1 MQNEPNAF
9 DEIRRRL
16 LEIVNAPNYR
26 PQKPKG
32 LLRLMGFAPEDK
44 SVLRR
49 IVRKMVAAGELAYG
63 ESHLIRPVVGPKKAR
78 SEGSEPATSR
88 VSDSAKPKHERLKK
102 ERLKKERRS
111 QEDIP
116 FSEHWIV
123 GSFRR
128 TGSGVG
134 FVTVRDQDRNSEEP
148 TPDIYISSHLTLDA
162 MTGDVVAVE
171 LFARKE
177 PKIRRRGREFLR
189 KDTDEER
196 GPRGKVV
203 KILER
208 SSERFVG
215 TYFEDGDW
223 GYVQVDGNIFNQP
236 ILVGDPSANSAQ
248 PDDKVV
254 IEMLRFP
261 THYRNG
267 EAVLVEVL
275 GPHGTPGLDTLL
287 IMREYGLPDQ
297 FSEAALKAA
306 RDEVVLFFNALPDE
320 DGDAAAAPSDAE
332 AKAALRK
339 YLDSVDRTD
348 LTEETIITIDPI
360 DARDFDDAVSLE
372 RLENGHWL
380 LGVHIADV
388 SHFVKEGS
396 PVDRDA
402 QDRGTSV
409 YLPDRVIPMLP
420 EVLSNSLASLQP
432 NKVRFT
438 KSVFM
443 EMTAEGVRC
452 NTEIRKSAIRS
463 TARLNYDEV
472 QEYWERGQRTEDR
485 GQEEGTNAL
494 HSSEE
499 GAVEQYSKK
508 TESSQSD
515 SLLLTTCPL
524 SSVLCPLLNN
534 MFELA
539 MILRER
545 RMTRGSLEMNMP
557 EIKIDLDKDGRVAGA
572 HAEIQ
577 TESHQVIEEFMLAAN
592 DAVAEFFAAKEI
604 AFLHRVHKSPTYRK
618 LKQFTDFLR
627 QIRLDDVSPETL
639 SENRFAIQDIL
650 EKIKGKPEET
660 AVHFSLLRAMQRA
673 IYTPEEEGHYALA
686 SPCYCHFT
694 SPIRRYPDLSVHRT
708 LDVYLSGKKPKTDMN
723 ELYLLGLH
731 CSERERRAEDAER
744 ELIKLKLIDYMS
756 RNIGMR
762 LHAVVSGLNPSG
774 VFVQG
779 VEIPAEGLIPLV
791 SLDDD
796 DYRFDRRDRT
806 IMGRRSGR
814 EFRLGDRLEVE
825 VVRTDLDARTI
836 DFRIVKD
843 QEQPAPKKTTTK
855 K

>member
-49 IVRKMVAAGELAYG
+49 IVKKMVAAGELAYG
-63 ESHLIRPVVGPKKAR
+63 ESHYIRPAVGPKKAR
-78 SEGSEPATSR
+78 PKGPEPAASS
-88 VSDSAKPKHERLKK
+88 VSDFAKPKHERLKK

-134 FVTVRDQDRNSEEP
+134 FVTVREQDRDSDEP

-162 MTGDVVAVE
+162 MTGDIVAVE
-171 LFARKE
+171 LFDRKE
-177 PKIRRRGREFLR
+177 PKIRRRGREVRR
-189 KDTDEER
+189 KETGEER
-196 GPRGKVV
+196 GPRGKIV

-236 ILVGDPSANSAQ
+236 ILVGDPSANAAQ

-297 FSEAALKAA
+297 FSEASLKAA
-306 RDEVVLFFNALPDE
+306 RDEVVLFFDALPDE
-320 DGDAAAAPSDAE
+320 DGDGTAPPSDAE

-388 SHFVKEGS
+388 SHFVKDGS
-396 PVDRDA
+396 PVDSDA
-402 QDRGTSV
+402 RDRGTSV

-472 QEYWERGQRTEDR
+472 QEYLSGKWGVRSG
-485 GQEEGTNAL
+485 
-494 HSSEE
+494 
-499 GAVEQYSKK
+499 K
-508 TESSQSD
+508 TESESD
-515 SLLLTTCPL
+515 KKNEEEQENKNFPL
-524 SSVLCPLLNN
+524 PTSHFPLLDR

-539 MILRER
+539 MILRQR

-627 QIRLDDVSPETL
+627 QLRLDDVSPETL

-650 EKIKGKPEET
+650 KQVKGKPEET

-825 VVRTDLDARTI
+825 VVRTDLDARII

-843 QEQPAPKKTTTK
+843 EEQPKA
-855 K
+855 